1 MDDTRLSSSPS
12 TYEKG
17 LAFELLLSQTF
28 EEKGYKVLHNVKR
41 KGRSGVEHQI
51 DVLAQHLTP
60 LYTSTVVIEAKS
72 YDTPIDKDRVMKLI
86 QVVDDI
92 GADRGI
98 IVTTSEFTPSA
109 IKTAE
114 GHNIDLWDRQRLVEL
129 LGEARLQATEK
140 ALERK
145 AVPTGQY
152 VSFTVGLQDIRNR
165 VESQIEERRRG
176 GFLGVGK
183 VHEELLGIH
192 KRYYPYYEAQVLV
205 TVTEIRK
212 TGLLSKEKISKL
224 ARTSVS
230 VDGIMGDLVTLTP
243 DGVAY
248 PYGYLPSLTEDEL
261 RVLKACGG
269 KSFTQGGVMGL
280 GYSAGKV
287 RRIVNGLVNKGV
299 LAVGGGRPVAY
310 SPRVP
315 FPYDPTALKSITG
328 VHAVGQNVEKDVEVW
343 TPKADPSAVM
353 NTLELCW
360 PGCQVAEITSVYYPY
375 YFAVIKMED
384 GSMRFEW
391 FDGVTGKQN
400 QALNARAKA
409 ASAS

>member
-1 MDDTRLSSSPS
+1 LSGGPS

-17 LAFELLLSQTF
+17 LALELLLSQTF

-51 DVLAQHLTP
+51 DVLAQYVTP
-60 LYTSTVVIEAKS
+60 LYTSTAVIEAKS

-86 QVVDDI
+86 QIVDDI

-129 LGEARLQATEK
+129 LGEARLQAAEK
-140 ALERK
+140 AVERG

-152 VSFTVGLQDIRNR
+152 VSFSVGLQDIWNL
-165 VESQIEERRRG
+165 VESQIDERRRG

-183 VHEELLGIH
+183 VHEELQGIH

-205 TVTEIRK
+205 TVTEVRK

-224 ARTSVS
+224 AKTSVS
-230 VDGIMGDLVTLTP
+230 VDAMTGELVTLTQE
-243 DGVAY
+243 GLAY
-248 PYGYLPSLTEDEL
+248 PYGYLPRLTEDEL
-261 RVLKACGG
+261 NVLKACGG
-269 KSFTQGGVMGL
+269 KPFTQGGVMGL
-280 GYSAGKV
+280 GYSSGKV

-299 LAVGGGRPVAY
+299 LSVAKGRPVVY

-315 FPYDPTALKSITG
+315 FPYDPTALKSITEVNAAG
-328 VHAVGQNVEKDVEVW
+328 RDLEKDIEVW
-343 TPKADPSAVM
+343 TPKADPGTVM
-353 NTLELCW
+353 NTLESCW
-360 PGCQVAEITSVYYPY
+360 AGCKVAEVTSIYYPY

-384 GSMRFEW
+384 GSIRFEW
-391 FDGVTGKQN
+391 FDGVTGKEN
-400 QALNARAKA
+400 QALRARTVIQ
-409 ASAS
+409 